1 MVAGQW
7 QLAAAQPSVMRALE
21 PTAGSDANVAP
32 HAAGQPILTLLV
44 NENPCGCLFS
54 WLRYCPGLISPGVIA
69 AVLNLPA
76 ER

>member
-1 MVAGQW
+1 MIVAGQW

-54 WLRYCPGLISPGVIA
+54 RLRRCRADLARRDHRRFAPS
-69 AVLNLPA
+69 
-76 ER
+76 